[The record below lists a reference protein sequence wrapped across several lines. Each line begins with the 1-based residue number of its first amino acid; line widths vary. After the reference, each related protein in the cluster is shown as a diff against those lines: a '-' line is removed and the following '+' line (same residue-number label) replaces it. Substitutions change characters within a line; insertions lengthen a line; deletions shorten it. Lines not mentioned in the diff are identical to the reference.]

1 MLPAMAPVDSVP
13 PALDPRGRYRLDPDV
28 ALRPER
34 FGALAYH
41 YGSRRLTFLRST
53 LLADVVRTLDQ
64 HESLDEA
71 LAARVPPGQQAAF
84 RRALAAL
91 AASDFIQPVPAAA
104 S

>member
-1 MLPAMAPVDSVP
+1 MAPVDSVP
-13 PALDPRGRYRLDPDV
+13 PALDPGARYRLDPDV

-53 LLADVVRTLDQ
+53 LLAEVVRTLDQ

-71 LAARVPPGQQAAF
+71 LAARVPAGQQAAF

-91 AASDFIQPVPAAA
+91 AASDFIQPFPATP